1 MVPVALA
8 VICLVAAWRGKE
20 GGSTPLESL
29 INRFRRRAEPAP
41 LIKQS
46 QVMRRK
52 KNKASKRAHFQSLPL
67 IHPNAAGIDVGAKE
81 HVVAVPCDRDPQPV
95 RTFQAFTPDLHE
107 LAAWLK
113 RCGIETVAL
122 ESTGIYWLSLY
133 EVLEQHGLE
142 VRVVNARH
150 VKNVP
155 GRTKTDV
162 LDCQWIQ
169 KLHSFGLLN
178 GSFRPDHQI
187 RELRTYMRLR
197 DNLVV
202 EGTQAIHHMQKALFE
217 MNVQLSNV
225 ISDITGESGLRIIE
239 AILAGERN
247 PEQLAALCS
256 TRIKASRQTVAKSL
270 HGNWDEALLFC
281 LKTALETYRFSENK
295 IQDCDH
301 CIERQL
307 ATFEIRIPLPN
318 AGQSLRT
325 QLHQVCGVDLTKI
338 PGIKEQAAQ
347 IIISEVGLD
356 MSRWNTEKQFSSFLG
371 LCPNNLITGGKILR
385 RATRKVYNRAAD
397 TLRLCAQSL
406 THSKSALGA
415 KYRRL
420 RARLGAP
427 KAIVAM
433 AHHLARLVYR
443 MLRYGENYVEKGI
456 EHYEQKFRLQRIK
469 WLKKEAKSLN
479 LQLVAAQ

>member
-1 MVPVALA
+1 M
-8 VICLVAAWRGKE
+8 
-20 GGSTPLESL
+20 
-29 INRFRRRAEPAP
+29 
-41 LIKQS
+41 
-46 QVMRRK
+46 
-52 KNKASKRAHFQSLPL
+52 
-67 IHPNAAGIDVGAKE
+67 HPHAAGIDVGAKE
-81 HVVAVPCDRDPQPV
+81 HVVAVPSDRDPQPV
-95 RTFQAFTPDLHE
+95 RTFEAFTPDLHE

-113 RCGIETVAL
+113 RSGIETVAL
-122 ESTGIYWLSLY
+122 ESTGIYWISLY
-133 EVLEQHGLE
+133 EVLEQYGFE

-150 VKNVP
+150 VKHVP
-155 GRTKTDV
+155 GRSKTDV

-178 GSFRPDHQI
+178 GSFRPEAQI
-187 RELRTYMRLR
+187 RKLRTYMRLR

-239 AILAGERN
+239 AILAGERD
-247 PEQLAALCS
+247 PEQLASLCGV
-256 TRIKASRQTVAKSL
+256 RIKATRQTVAKSL

-281 LKTALETYRFSENK
+281 LKTALETYRFSQNK
-295 IQDCDH
+295 IQACDQ
-301 CIERQL
+301 CIENQL
-307 ATFEIRIPLPN
+307 EAFKIRTTLPN
-318 AGQSLRT
+318 STRNLRT
-325 QLHQVCGVDLTKI
+325 QLHRVCGVDLTKI
-338 PGIKEQAAQ
+338 PGIKEQSAQ

-356 MSRWNTEKQFSSFLG
+356 MGRWNTEKQFSSFLG
-371 LCPNNLITGGKILR
+371 ICPNNLITGDKILR

-420 RARLGAP
+420 RARLGPP

-456 EHYEQKFRLQRIK
+456 EHYEEKFRLQRIK
-469 WLKKEAKSLN
+469 WLRKETRSLN
-479 LQLVAAQ
+479 FQLVLAQ

>member
-1 MVPVALA
+1 M
-8 VICLVAAWRGKE
+8 
-20 GGSTPLESL
+20 
-29 INRFRRRAEPAP
+29 
-41 LIKQS
+41 KQS
-46 QVMRRK
+46 KAMRK
-52 KNKASKRAHFQSLPL
+52 KKSKATKKVHFQGLPL
-67 IHPNAAGIDVGAKE
+67 IHPNAAGIDVGSKE
-81 HVVAVPCDRDPQPV
+81 HLVAVPADRDPQPV

-122 ESTGIYWLSLY
+122 ESTGIYWISLY
-133 EVLEQHGLE
+133 EVLEQYGFE

-150 VKNVP
+150 VKHVP
-155 GRTKTDV
+155 GRSKTDV

-178 GSFRPDHQI
+178 GSFRPEAQI
-187 RELRTYMRLR
+187 RKLRTYMRLR

-239 AILAGERN
+239 AILAGERD
-247 PEQLAALCS
+247 PEQLASLCGV
-256 TRIKASRQTVAKSL
+256 RIKATRQTVAKSL

-281 LKTALETYRFSENK
+281 LKTALETYRFSQNK
-295 IQDCDH
+295 IQACDQ
-301 CIERQL
+301 CIENQL
-307 ATFEIRIPLPN
+307 EAFKIRTTLPN
-318 AGQSLRT
+318 STRNLRT
-325 QLHQVCGVDLTKI
+325 QLHRVCGVDLTKI

-356 MSRWNTEKQFSSFLG
+356 MSPWNTEKQFSSFLG

-406 THSKSALGA
+406 SHSKSALGA

-420 RARLGAP
+420 RARLGPP

-456 EHYEQKFRLQRIK
+456 EHYEEKFRLQ
-469 WLKKEAKSLN
+469 
-479 LQLVAAQ
+479 Q

>member
-1 MVPVALA
+1 
-8 VICLVAAWRGKE
+8 
-20 GGSTPLESL
+20 
-29 INRFRRRAEPAP
+29 
-41 LIKQS
+41 
-46 QVMRRK
+46 MRKK
-52 KNKASKRAHFQSLPL
+52 KNKASKRVHFQRLPL
-67 IHPNAAGIDVGAKE
+67 INPNAAGIDVGAKE
-81 HVVAVPCDRDPQPV
+81 HVVAVPCNRDLQPV

-113 RCGIETVAL
+113 RCGIQSVAL

-133 EVLEQHGLE
+133 KVSEQHGFE

-150 VKNVP
+150 VKHVP

-178 GSFRPDHQI
+178 GSFRPDQQI
-187 RELRTYMRLR
+187 RELRTYMRLQ

-202 EGTQAIHHMQKALFE
+202 VRTQAIHHMQKALFE

-239 AILAGERN
+239 AILAGERH
-247 PEQLAALCS
+247 PEQLGALCS

-281 LKTALETYRFSENK
+281 LKTALDTYRFSQKK
-295 IQDCDH
+295 IKDCDQ
-301 CIERQL
+301 CIEGQL
-307 ATFEIRIPLPN
+307 ATFEVKTPLPSSE
-318 AGQSLRT
+318 QTLQT

-338 PGIKEQAAQ
+338 PGIKEQTAQ

-356 MSRWNTEKQFSSFLG
+356 MSRWNTEKQLSSFLG
-371 LCPNNLITGGKILR
+371 LCPNNLITGGKIIR
-385 RATRKVYNRAAD
+385 RSTRKVYNRAAD
-397 TLRLCAQSL
+397 ALRLCAQSL

-443 MLRYGENYVEKGI
+443 MLRYGQNYVEKGI
-456 EHYEQKFRLQRIK
+456 HQYELKFRLQRIN
-469 WLKKEAKSLN
+469 WLKKEARSLN
-479 LQLVAAQ
+479 MQLVADQ

>member
-1 MVPVALA
+1 M
-8 VICLVAAWRGKE
+8 
-20 GGSTPLESL
+20 
-29 INRFRRRAEPAP
+29 
-41 LIKQS
+41 
-46 QVMRRK
+46 RK
-52 KNKASKRAHFQSLPL
+52 KKSKASKSVQLQGLPL
-67 IHPNAAGIDVGAKE
+67 IHPHAAGIDVGAKE

-113 RCGIETVAL
+113 RCRIETVAL
-122 ESTGIYWLSLY
+122 ESTGIYWISLY
-133 EVLEQHGLE
+133 EVLEQHGFE

-169 KLHSFGLLN
+169 KLHSFGLLK
-178 GSFRPDHQI
+178 GSFRPDQQI
-187 RELRTYMRLR
+187 RKLRTYMRLR
-197 DNLVV
+197 DTLVV
-202 EGTQAIHHMQKALFE
+202 ERTQAIHHMQKALFE

-225 ISDITGESGLRIIE
+225 LSDIAGESGLRIIE
-239 AILAGERN
+239 AILAAERD
-247 PEQLAALCS
+247 PEQLAALCG

-281 LKTALETYRFSENK
+281 LKTALETYRFSQNR

-307 ATFEIRIPLPN
+307 AEFETRAQLPN
-318 AGQSLRT
+318 AGQNLQS
-325 QLHQVCGVDLTKI
+325 QLHRVCGVDLTKI

-347 IIISEVGLD
+347 IIISELGLD
-356 MSRWNTEKQFSSFLG
+356 MSPWNTEKQFSSFLG

-385 RATRKVYNRAAD
+385 RTTRKVYNRAAD

-443 MLRYGENYVEKGI
+443 MLRYGEKYVEKGI

-469 WLKKEAKSLN
+469 WLKKEAQSLN
-479 LQLVAAQ
+479 LQLVVAQ

>member
-1 MVPVALA
+1 
-8 VICLVAAWRGKE
+8 
-20 GGSTPLESL
+20 
-29 INRFRRRAEPAP
+29 
-41 LIKQS
+41 
-46 QVMRRK
+46 MRKK

-281 LKTALETYRFSENK
+281 LKTALETYRFSQNQIK
-295 IQDCDH
+295 QCDH

-356 MSRWNTEKQFSSFLG
+356 MSPWNTEKQFSSFLG

-469 WLKKEAKSLN
+469 WLKKEANALN

>member
-1 MVPVALA
+1 MALKSEWSTRA
-8 VICLVAAWRGKE
+8 TSRMCLG
-20 GGSTPLESL
+20 
-29 INRFRRRAEPAP
+29 EPRP
-41 LIKQS
+41 
-46 QVMRRK
+46 M
-52 KNKASKRAHFQSLPL
+52 
-67 IHPNAAGIDVGAKE
+67 
-81 HVVAVPCDRDPQPV
+81 
-95 RTFQAFTPDLHE
+95 
-107 LAAWLK
+107 
-113 RCGIETVAL
+113 
-122 ESTGIYWLSLY
+122 YWI
-133 EVLEQHGLE
+133 VNGL
-142 VRVVNARH
+142 V
-150 VKNVP
+150 
-155 GRTKTDV
+155 
-162 LDCQWIQ
+162 

-295 IQDCDH
+295 IQQCDH

-307 ATFEIRIPLPN
+307 ASFEIRTPLPN
-318 AGQSLRT
+318 ARQSLRT

-356 MSRWNTEKQFSSFLG
+356 MSPWNTEKQFSSFLG

-456 EHYEQKFRLQRIK
+456 EHYEEKFRLQRIK
-469 WLKKEAKSLN
+469 WLRKEAKSLN